1 MTFGL
6 KKGQHAVVT
15 GGAGF
20 IGSHLCE
27 RLIEQ
32 GLTVTCVD
40 NLSTGRTANLQALEG
55 EERFTLLRADV
66 TEPFSVT
73 GPVHHVVHLASPAS
87 PLDYL
92 ALPLETLRVGSAG
105 TENALRLALEHGA
118 RFVVASTS
126 EIYGDPARHP
136 QPESYWGNVN
146 PIGPRSVYDEA
157 KRFTEA
163 LTAAYARTL
172 GVNTGIARLFNSYG
186 PRMRRDDGRVVPT
199 FIGQALAGSPLTI
212 NGTGAQTRS
221 LCYVEDTVRGLL
233 ALMDSSFP
241 GPVNIGATGE
251 MTVREIAEAI
261 AGHAGVELRTEFRE
275 PAEDEPGRRCPDI
288 ETARVKLGWKP
299 EVPLAEG
306 LKRTLLWWESAYG
319 QDMARDGVNG
329 SSDIRSGAA

>member
-1 MTFGL
+1 MTIGL
-6 KKGQHAVVT
+6 EKGQRAVVT

-27 RLIEQ
+27 RLVER
-32 GLTVTCVD
+32 GLSVTAVD
-40 NLSTGRTANLQALEG
+40 NLSTGRAANVEALAG
-55 EERFTLLRADV
+55 EERFTLLVADV
-66 TEPFSVT
+66 TEPFHVE

-126 EIYGDPARHP
+126 EVYGDPVEHP
-136 QPESYWGNVN
+136 QPETYWGNVN
-146 PIGPRSVYDEA
+146 PIGLRSVYDEA

-172 GVNTGIARLFNSYG
+172 GADTGIARLFNSYG
-186 PRMRRDDGRVVPT
+186 PRMRREDGRVVPT
-199 FIGQALAGSPLTI
+199 FIDQALAGEPLTI
-212 NGTGAQTRS
+212 NGSGEQTRS

-233 ALMDSSFP
+233 ALMESSFP
-241 GPVNIGATGE
+241 GPVNIGATVE

-261 AGHAGVELRTEFRE
+261 AAHAGVELRTEYR
-275 PAEDEPGRRCPDI
+275 PPTEDEPGRRRPDI
-288 ETARVKLGWKP
+288 ETARTKLGWQP

-306 LKRTLLWWESAYG
+306 IKRTLDWWQTAYPR
-319 QDMARDGVNG
+319 DTARDGVNG
-329 SSDIRSGAA
+329 SSDIRSEAA

>member
-1 MTFGL
+1 MTVGPA
-6 KKGQHAVVT
+6 KGQHAVVT

-27 RLIEQ
+27 RLVEQ
-32 GLTVTCVD
+32 GLRVTCVD
-40 NLSTGRTANLQALEG
+40 NLSTGRTANLEALAG
-55 EERFTLLRADV
+55 DERFTLLRADV
-66 TEPFSVT
+66 SEPFSVQ

-105 TENALRLALEHGA
+105 TENALRLAHEHGA

-126 EIYGDPARHP
+126 EIYGDPAQHP
-136 QPESYWGNVN
+136 QRESYWGNVN

-163 LTAAYARTL
+163 LTAAYSRTL

-212 NGTGAQTRS
+212 NGTGDQTRS
-221 LCYVEDTVRGLL
+221 LCFVEDTVRGLL
-233 ALMDSSFP
+233 ALMGSSFP

-261 AGHAGVELRTEFRE
+261 AGHAGAELRTEFRE

-288 ETARVKLGWKP
+288 ETARVQLGWKP

-306 LKRTLLWWESAYG
+306 IRRTLLWWGSTYAH
-319 QDMARDGVNG
+319 DTDRDGVNEP
-329 SSDIRSGAA
+329 SDIGSGAA